1 MAVAVNNQVYSII
14 MGVIKTGQ
22 LGERCIYSLHQ
33 NSSYV
38 KSQKPCYKVWYLT
51 PDVYIITVV
60 VVNVVIV
67 KKKGKW
73 LSPLVQL
80 WAWMRV
86 NSHHSPRGQG
96 SLRLG
101 IAEVPLQLSSLKLR
115 FRTII
120 SDFGRPNLLKETA
133 RSPKYLCITDST
145 VCPIEWSSRRY

>member
-51 PDVYIITVV
+51 PDVYIIAVV

-67 KKKGKW
+67 KKK
-73 LSPLVQL
+73 
-80 WAWMRV
+80 R
-86 NSHHSPRGQG
+86 
-96 SLRLG
+96 
-101 IAEVPLQLSSLKLR
+101 
-115 FRTII
+115 
-120 SDFGRPNLLKETA
+120 
-133 RSPKYLCITDST
+133 
-145 VCPIEWSSRRY
+145 